1 MPNNDYTVCIK
12 WETQTSL
19 FCISSFRCFFN
30 IYPPVFTPYGGGLA
44 QSLLLNDSKDLE
56 NVPDTFNLPA
66 PTVQEK

>member
-1 MPNNDYTVCIK
+1 MSIENN
-12 WETQTSL
+12 SL
-19 FCISSFRCFFN
+19 ERLFKTWHMSN
-30 IYPPVFTPYGGGLA
+30 GGKNYGGGLG